1 MTVLIDTNIL
11 IDALNGRHGRR
22 EFLNDLA
29 AQGHELASCAITVA
43 EVYAGMRP
51 NEARKT
57 EAWLAETEY
66 IETRQSTAKLGGEL
80 KYNWARKG
88 HTLFLVDTL
97 IAAVAIEN
105 DIYLATDNVKDFPM
119 PELRLLTPT
128 RLH

>member
-1 MTVLIDTNIL
+1 MTVLVDTNLL
-11 IDALNGRHGRR
+11 IDALNGRRGRR
-22 EFLNDLA
+22 EFLGELV
-29 AQGHELASCAITVA
+29 AQGHELASCAITIA

-57 EAWLAETEY
+57 EAWLADTEY
-66 IETRQSTAKLGGEL
+66 YETQRSTAKLGGEL

-105 DIYLATDNVKDFPM
+105 GLTLATDNVKDFPM
-119 PELRLLTPT
+119 PELKILTPP
-128 RLH
+128 RPH